1 MWSRPSF
8 ITSERRA
15 WRGVL
20 VLGVSFGV
28 AAQVTVPP
36 SPSGLWRTMD
46 DDSGQPKSLV
56 RVSEAPD
63 GVAARI
69 EKLLDPEDSPDAL
82 CDKCADERRNQRILG
97 MTILRHGKPKE
108 GKPGVWEGGDILD
121 PENGKVYRV
130 RLTLSPDG
138 RRLEVRGYIG
148 TPLLGRTQVW
158 TRVE

>member
-1 MWSRPSF
+1 MWSLPSST
-8 ITSERRA
+8 ISKPRA
-15 WRGVL
+15 WL
-20 VLGVSFGV
+20 AALALGISCS
-28 AAQVTVPP
+28 ALAQVAGTA
-36 SPSGLWRTMD
+36 SPSGLWRTVD

-56 RVSEAPD
+56 RVSEASD
-63 GVAARI
+63 GVAGRI

-108 GKPGVWEGGDILD
+108 GKAGVWDGGDILD